1 MLMHANKIQLE
12 IIGHLSNSTL
22 AFVFVYL
29 LQNVRLNHN
38 TFFAL
43 ETSFELTNKDLLN
56 FYALNLIVVRNDKI

>member
-12 IIGHLSNSTL
+12 IIGHLLNSTL

-43 ETSFELTNKDLLN
+43 ETSFELTNKELLN
-56 FYALNLIVVRNDKI
+56 F